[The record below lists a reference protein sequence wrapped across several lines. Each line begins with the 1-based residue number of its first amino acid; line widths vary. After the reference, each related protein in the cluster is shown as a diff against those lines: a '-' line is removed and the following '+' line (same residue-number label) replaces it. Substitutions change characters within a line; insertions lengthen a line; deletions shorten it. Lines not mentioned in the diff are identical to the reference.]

1 MRYESL
7 QAKLPLAPAGEMV
20 LGLASMKQLMAHFNH
35 PENQLPTIH
44 IAGTNGKGS
53 TAKMVAT
60 ILQAAGYKVGLFT
73 SPSLVDFNERIQI
86 NGQQITDTQL
96 MAQVDRM
103 TAALGPDEYYTEF
116 EVFTGLAWLTFEAN
130 QVDFVVL
137 EVGLGG
143 RLDATNIINQP
154 LVTAI
159 TKIALDHQ
167 KILGDTLAE
176 IAGEKAGIL
185 KAGVPL
191 VLYPQ
196 VDEAKRVITQQADRL
211 QVPIHEVKPGDIESL
226 SIDAHGLQSFKYKG
240 RKYTLNLQAPYQVN
254 NAALAIEIIQV
265 LKAQG
270 IVISDQAIEKGLA
283 TVTWPARFEIVASE
297 PTIIIDGSHNMDGI
311 VSLKEAILTHYPASK
326 VGKRV
331 AIMGMLADKDVAH
344 VVEAIAPIFQKII
357 TVTPHSN
364 RALAGDQLAAMIK
377 ATGTAVEFADSD
389 QAALEIAEGY
399 LKEEDLLC
407 IFGSFYFVGYL
418 RSIIK
423 NRL

>member
-7 QAKLPLAPAGEMV
+7 QAKLPLAPLGEMV

-60 ILQAAGYKVGLFT
+60 ILQEAGYKVGLFT

-86 NGQQITDTQL
+86 NGEQVTDDQL

-116 EVFTGLAWLTFEAN
+116 EVFTGLAWLTFEAA

-143 RLDATNIINQP
+143 RLDATNIIEKP

-159 TKIALDHQ
+159 SKIALDHQ
-167 KILGDTLAE
+167 KILGDTLGE

-191 VLYPQ
+191 VVYPQ
-196 VDEAKRVITQQADRL
+196 APEAKRVIYDKADQL
-211 QVPIHEVKPGDIESL
+211 HVPVHQVQSEDIDL
-226 SIDAHGLQSFKYKG
+226 IGTNDTGLQTFTYKG
-240 RKYTLNLQAPYQVN
+240 QAYALNLLAPYQVN
-254 NAALAIEIIQV
+254 NAALAIEIIQN
-265 LKAQG
+265 LIGQG
-270 IVISDQAIEKGLA
+270 VAITDQAIHDGLA
-283 TVTWPARFEIVASE
+283 TVTWPARFEKVATD
-297 PTIIIDGSHNMDGI
+297 PAIIIDGSHNMDGI
-311 VSLKEAILTHYPASK
+311 LSLKEAILTHYPDGK
-326 VGKRV
+326 VGKRI

-364 RALAGDQLAAMIK
+364 RALPAEELAEMIERAGV
-377 ATGTAVEFADSD
+377 AVEVAESD
-389 QAALEIAEGY
+389 QSALAMVDRN
-399 LKEEDLLC
+399 LNKNDCLC

-418 RSIIK
+418 RALLK
-423 NRL
+423 EKY

>member
-1 MRYESL
+1 MRYEAL
-7 QAKLPLAPAGEMV
+7 QAKLPLAPVGEMV

-53 TAKMVAT
+53 TAKMLAT
-60 ILQAAGYKVGLFT
+60 ILQAAGFKVGLFT
-73 SPSLVDFNERIQI
+73 SPSLVDFNERIQV
-86 NGQQITDTQL
+86 NGKQVTDDQL

-103 TAALGPDEYYTEF
+103 TKALGPGEYYTEF
-116 EVFTGLAWLTFEAN
+116 EVFTGLAWLTFEAA

-143 RLDATNIINQP
+143 RLDATNIVEKPI
-154 LVTAI
+154 VTAI

-167 KILGDTLAE
+167 RILGDTLGE

-196 VDEAKRVITQQADRL
+196 VDEAKRVITDKANQL
-211 QVPIHEVKPGDIESL
+211 HVPIYEVQPDDIGQLASESQ
-226 SIDAHGLQSFKYKG
+226 GLQSFTYKDQA
-240 RKYTLNLQAPYQVN
+240 YTLNLQAPYQVK
-254 NAALAIEIIQV
+254 NAALAIEIV
-265 LKAQG
+265 FTLRAQG
-270 IVISDQAIEKGLA
+270 IEISDTAIKQGLA
-283 TVTWPARFEIVASE
+283 TVSWPARFEKIADKPAIVV
-297 PTIIIDGSHNMDGI
+297 DGSHNMDGI
-311 VSLKEAILTHYPASK
+311 LSLKEAILTHYSADK

-344 VVEAIAPIFQKII
+344 VVEEIAPIFQKII
-357 TVTPHSN
+357 AVSPHSN
-364 RALAGDQLAAMIK
+364 RALPADQLAAMIEK
-377 ATGTAVEFADSD
+377 TGTSVEIAESD
-389 QAALEIAEGY
+389 QAALALAE
-399 LKEEDLLC
+399 LDLDENDLLC

-418 RSIIK
+418 REIIK
-423 NRL
+423 KRK

>member
-7 QAKLPLAPAGEMV
+7 QAKLSLAPAGEMV

-53 TAKMVAT
+53 TAKMLAT
-60 ILQAAGYKVGLFT
+60 ILQEAGYKVGLFS

-86 NGQQITDTQL
+86 NGQPISDDQL

-103 TAALGPDEYYTEF
+103 TKALGPDEYYTEF

-130 QVDFVVL
+130 QIDFVVL

-143 RLDATNIINQP
+143 RLDATNIIERP
-154 LVTAI
+154 LLTAI

-167 KILGDTLAE
+167 KILGDTLGE

-185 KAGVPL
+185 KDGIPL

-196 VDEAKRVITQQADRL
+196 VDEAKRAILQKADQL
-211 QVPIHEVKPGDIESL
+211 KVPVHEVNPSDIGQ
-226 SIDAHGLQSFKYKG
+226 IVVNQQGHPSFDYKG
-240 RKYTLNLQAPYQVN
+240 QRYTLNLQAPYQVN
-254 NAALAIEIIQV
+254 NAALVLEIIDV
-265 LKAQG
+265 LKG
-270 IVISDQAIEKGLA
+270 LGVFISGQAVKQGLA
-283 TVTWPARFEIVASE
+283 TVTWPARFEKIASE
-297 PTIIIDGSHNMDGI
+297 PDIIIDGSHNMDGI
-311 VSLKEAILTHYPASK
+311 LSLKEAILTHYPASK
-326 VGKRV
+326 VGKRI
-331 AIMGMLADKDVAH
+331 AIMGMLADKDVVH
-344 VVEAIAPIFQKII
+344 VVKEITPIFQEII

-364 RALAGDQLAAMIK
+364 RALPADQLADM
-377 ATGTAVEFADSD
+377 
-389 QAALEIAEGY
+389 IAESGTKVQVAESDPVA
-399 LKEEDLLC
+399 LQMALQQLDKEDILC

-418 RSIIK
+418 RDIIK

>member
-1 MRYESL
+1 
-7 QAKLPLAPAGEMV
+7 
-20 LGLASMKQLMAHFNH
+20 MKQLMAHFNH

-60 ILQAAGYKVGLFT
+60 ILQEAGYKVGLFT

-86 NGQQITDTQL
+86 NGEQVTDDQL

-116 EVFTGLAWLTFEAN
+116 EVFTGLAWLTFEAA

-143 RLDATNIINQP
+143 RLDATNIIEKP

-159 TKIALDHQ
+159 SKIALDHQ
-167 KILGDTLAE
+167 KILGDTLGE

-191 VLYPQ
+191 VVYPQ
-196 VDEAKRVITQQADRL
+196 APEAKRVIYDKADQL
-211 QVPIHEVKPGDIESL
+211 HVPVHQVQSEDIDL
-226 SIDAHGLQSFKYKG
+226 IGTNDTGLQTFTYKG
-240 RKYTLNLQAPYQVN
+240 QAYALNLLAPYQVN
-254 NAALAIEIIQV
+254 NAALAIEIIQN
-265 LKAQG
+265 LIGQG
-270 IVISDQAIEKGLA
+270 VAITDQAIHDGLA
-283 TVTWPARFEIVASE
+283 TVTWPARFEKVATD
-297 PTIIIDGSHNMDGI
+297 PAIIIDGSHNMDGI
-311 VSLKEAILTHYPASK
+311 LSLKEAILTHYPDGK
-326 VGKRV
+326 VGKRI

-364 RALAGDQLAAMIK
+364 RALPAEELAEMIERAGV
-377 ATGTAVEFADSD
+377 AVEVAESD
-389 QAALEIAEGY
+389 QSALGMVDRN
-399 LKEEDLLC
+399 LNKNDCLC

-418 RSIIK
+418 RALLK
-423 NRL
+423 EKY